1 MLTTLVASS
10 KGGCGK
16 STLVTQLASH
26 WAQVGK
32 HAAIVDAD
40 RQGSSFRWAALRP
53 DNVPGVLAFEGGRRS
68 LQKLPPDTDQLLVD
82 TPAGSRER
90 DLEPYLELANV
101 MLVPVLPS
109 SFDLDATLAFTEEL
123 RAINRIHRGKLPV
136 ALVANRLKPWTHA
149 SQDAVDQLAGQS
161 PFPVVAQLRD
171 SQAYVLLAGLG
182 KGIFDYHSEQVRS
195 HQQDW
200 KPLLRWIKRQS
211 PQG

>member
-26 WAQVGK
+26 WAQAK
-32 HAAIVDAD
+32 QHTAIIDAD

-53 DNVPGVLAFEGGRRS
+53 DSVPGVLAFEGGRRS
-68 LQKLPPDTDQLLVD
+68 LQKLPPDTGQLLID

-90 DLEPYLELANV
+90 DLEPYLEQANV
-101 MLVPVLPS
+101 LLVPVLPS

-149 SQDAVDQLAGQS
+149 SQDAVAQLAEQS

-171 SQAYVLLAGLG
+171 SQAYVLLAALG
-182 KGIFDYHSEQVRS
+182 KGIFDYHSEQVRN

-200 KPLLRWIKRQS
+200 KPLLRWIKRQA
-211 PQG
+211 